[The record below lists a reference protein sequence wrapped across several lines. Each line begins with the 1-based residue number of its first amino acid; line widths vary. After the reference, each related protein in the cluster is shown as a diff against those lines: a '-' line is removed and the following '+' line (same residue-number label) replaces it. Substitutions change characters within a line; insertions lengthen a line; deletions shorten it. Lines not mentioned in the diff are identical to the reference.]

1 MDAKAHLAQ
10 IRKSIDDPAPYLVFA
25 DWLQERDD
33 PWGRLIVLQHEL
45 EQRPGDGAIAAE
57 VEALLKKQGW
67 APKAKPKL
75 LRLDWR
81 WGFIRSVRVYDEL
94 GHEDVEKVLGPV
106 LKLPMAALIQSCMV
120 FRDKRF
126 VGARQRLAPKLPP
139 GAALELIEPVILAQD
154 KKPDRR
160 ARWVAVQ
167 GKVPADI
174 GRFERLTFLSCDG
187 ITSLP
192 KAVGTLPLERL
203 DIDWCFE
210 LSAIPDEVWGIES
223 LGYISMYDCA
233 GLGLNMGHVN
243 NLLLGFTRA
252 RTPRRQRVLEA
263 ALLRGGSPSAS
274 TEELLYALDNNVKA
288 VRTRALELLEKQL
301 ESPLAERPIERGSVV
316 ALLGTVNVDTKTL
329 KARVEAVGGK
339 LTTKVAKQTSH
350 VLLGERPRGKQHDL
364 RKLPLLLERHVVE
377 MAQGRPAR
385 GETTQEALPAARLA
399 RDLRSRDDAKI
410 QGAIRS
416 LERSGGVPG
425 ELLPE
430 LFLVI
435 QDASLE
441 KLGKGRKLAKKLFA
455 AYAPA
460 KLRSSV
466 GRHMKTSVL
475 LAGETKQAERLTA
488 LEREAGDQIDMRR
501 LARLMLEDFGGGAG
515 PDTLGSGCGFK
526 YILSRG
532 DDDEIRWAIGMRI
545 KGTRIDL
552 SGLELETLPDLSGF
566 PLLEEVDASNK
577 HLTRFPVELRS
588 LPALRVLNLGGNYLR
603 GLPRSLAELA
613 TLRTLDLSCN
623 RFQAF
628 PRGVTTLPGLRELDL
643 TSETWGETRITSV
656 PKEIVSMKSLEVLK
670 IENGRVAVEL
680 PEELSAMTWLKQLKV
695 TWEGASGKPP
705 AALRKLLPPG
715 CRLS

>member
-1 MDAKAHLAQ
+1 MSVKAHLEQ

-45 EQRPGDGAIAAE
+45 ERRPGDGAIAAE

-67 APKAKPKL
+67 APQAKPKL

-81 WGFIRSVRVYDEL
+81 WGFIRSVRLYDEF
-94 GHEDVEKVLGPV
+94 GHEDVEGVLGPV
-106 LKLPMAALIQSCMV
+106 LELPMAALIQSCVV
-120 FRDKRF
+120 FRDGRF
-126 VGARQRLAPKLPP
+126 DGARKKLAPKLPP
-139 GAALELIEPVILAQD
+139 GVALELIEPVSLAED
-154 KKPDRR
+154 KEPDPG

-167 GKVPADI
+167 GKVPAGI
-174 GRFERLTFLSCDG
+174 GRFERLAFLSCSG
-187 ITSLP
+187 IRSLP
-192 KAVGTLPLERL
+192 KAVGALPLERL

-210 LSAIPDEVWGIES
+210 LSSIPDEVWGIES
-223 LGYISMYDCA
+223 LGYISMYDCD
-233 GLGLNMGHVN
+233 GLGLNMGQVN

-252 RTPRRQRVLEA
+252 RTPRTQRVLEA
-263 ALLRGGSPSAS
+263 ALLQGRTPKAS
-274 TEELLYALDNNVKA
+274 TEQLLYALDNNVKT

-301 ESPLAERPIERGSVV
+301 ESPLAQRPIGRGSVV
-316 ALLGTVNVDTKTL
+316 ALLGSVNMDTKSL
-329 KARVEAVGGK
+329 RARIEALGAK

-364 RKLPLLLERHVVE
+364 RGLPLLLERHVVGL
-377 MAQGRPAR
+377 AQAEAAQEAPPPAR
-385 GETTQEALPAARLA
+385 LGK
-399 RDLRSRDDAKI
+399 DLRSRDDAKI
-410 QGAIRS
+410 RGAIQS
-416 LERSGGVPG
+416 MEQSGGIPT

-430 LFLVI
+430 LFLVL
-435 QDASLE
+435 QDTSLE

-460 KLRSSV
+460 KLRRAV
-466 GRHMKTSVL
+466 ARHMKTSVL

-488 LEREAGDQIDMRR
+488 LGREAGDQIDMRR
-501 LARLMLEDFGGGAG
+501 LARLMVEDFGGGAG
-515 PDTLGSGCGFK
+515 PDSLGSGCGFK

-532 DDDEIRWAIGMRI
+532 EAAEIQWALGTRI
-545 KGTRIDL
+545 RGKRIDL
-552 SGLELETLPDLSGF
+552 SGLELDTLPDLSGF
-566 PLLEEVDASNK
+566 PGLEEIDASNN
-577 HLTRFPVELRS
+577 HLTHFPVELRA
-588 LPALRVLNLGGNYLR
+588 LPALRALDLSGNYLR
-603 GLPRSLAELA
+603 SLPRSLARLA

-623 RFQAF
+623 RFQTF

-643 TSETWGETRITSV
+643 SSDTWGETRITSV
-656 PKEIVSMKSLEVLK
+656 PKEIVSMTSLEVLR

-680 PEELSAMTWLKQLKV
+680 PEEMSAMTWLKQLKT